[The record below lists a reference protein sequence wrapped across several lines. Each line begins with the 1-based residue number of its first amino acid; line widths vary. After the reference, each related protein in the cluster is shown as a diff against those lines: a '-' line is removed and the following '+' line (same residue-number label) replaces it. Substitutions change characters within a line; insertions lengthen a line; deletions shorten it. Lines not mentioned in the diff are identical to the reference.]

1 MGPISLGGA
10 RLSHV
15 VIVGGGLA
23 GLAAGV
29 DLAGRGIAVTILETR
44 PHLGGRAYSFVD
56 AASGETVD
64 NGQHAMMGC
73 YHHALA
79 FFERIGM
86 SAKLRRQSHLRVAM
100 IDKRRGAGMIA
111 GSALPSPL
119 HMLSGIFGYRLLE
132 RGEQWHALLGGARL
146 MAMRRRRDPR
156 LQQWT
161 VERLLVH
168 LGQSLNCR
176 QSFWYPVA
184 VATLNELPERACAA
198 PFAEVMARAFFGSR
212 RDSQFVL
219 PQVGLSDLYTPAA
232 SSFIESRGGRVET
245 KAAVTGLS
253 FRDGRCCGVELRDG
267 RRITA
272 DACIIAVPPRAAHVI
287 HPSLNGWGELGTAPI
302 VSVHL
307 WLDRP
312 VLSEDFTGLIGTST
326 QWLFNRTSLTAAEL
340 TLGAMGQCVS
350 AVISAA
356 HDVVE
361 KAPGEIVDSV
371 VADLRACVPNARA
384 AQLLRAVAIKEKHAT
399 ISLTPDAERRRP
411 GARTA
416 IPNVFL
422 AGDWIQTGLPA
433 TIESAVLSGNNA
445 AALVAPQMQPH

>member
-1 MGPISLGGA
+1 M
-10 RLSHV
+10 SHV
-15 VIVGGGLA
+15 SGASHVAIVGGGLA

-29 DLAGRGIAVTILETR
+29 ELAGRGIAVTVLEAR
-44 PHLGGRAYSFVD
+44 PHLGGRAYSYVD

-64 NGQHAMMGC
+64 NGQHALMGC
-73 YHHALA
+73 YRHSLA
-79 FFERIGM
+79 FFERIGV
-86 SAKLRRQSHLRVAM
+86 SAKLLRQSHLRVAM
-100 IDKRRGAGMIA
+100 IDKRRGAGIIA

-132 RGEQWHALLGGARL
+132 RGEQWRALLGGARL

-161 VERLLVH
+161 VEQLLVH

-184 VATLNELPERACAA
+184 IATLNELPERACAA
-198 PFAEVMARAFFGSR
+198 PFAEVLARAFFGSR

-219 PQVGLSDLYTPAA
+219 PRVGLSDLYTSAA
-232 SSFIESRGGRVET
+232 TSFIETHGGRVET
-245 KAAVTGLS
+245 KAAVAGLS
-253 FRDGRCCGVELRDG
+253 FREGRCRGVELRDG
-267 RRITA
+267 RSLAA
-272 DACIIAVPPRAAHVI
+272 DACIVAVPPRAAHAV
-287 HPSLNGWGELGTAPI
+287 HPSLNGWGELATAPI

-326 QWLFNRTSLTAAEL
+326 QWLFNRTSLTAAEA
-340 TLGAMGQCVS
+340 TPGATGQCVS

-356 HDVVE
+356 HDIVE
-361 KAPGEIVDSV
+361 KAPGGIIDTVI
-371 VADLRACVPNARA
+371 ADLRACIAEARA
-384 AQLLRAVAIKEKHAT
+384 AQVLRAVAIKEKHAT
-399 ISLTPDAERRRP
+399 ISLTPDAESRRP
-411 GARTA
+411 AARTA
-416 IPNVFL
+416 IANVFL

-445 AALVAPQMQPH
+445 AALVAPQVQSQ